1 MVAAAAATTAAAPSK
16 AKVPKAPA
24 THPPFAKM
32 IIEAIAALKE
42 RGGSSR
48 QAIIKYINAHY
59 VVDEKVVDSNV
70 RRALST
76 ATDAGNLVRVKGVG
90 VNGSFK
96 ISRKV
101 EKKPIATKKPKKES
115 KAAHVKKTATPK
127 KKAVVASKPTKD
139 KSIKKAVGAATKP
152 KAVAKS
158 KKPSAAVKKAKVAK
172 PVKPAVKRTPKKS
185 VKK

>member
-1 MVAAAAATTAAAPSK
+1 
-16 AKVPKAPA
+16 
-24 THPPFAKM
+24 M

-115 KAAHVKKTATPK
+115 K